1 MVSKAIFIVPFSA
14 VVLLGGCADQRISPN
29 GKTGWVTELYT
40 TEALKTNRPSCLANL
55 SDTDIVSGRYA
66 LVTTTRFRG
75 YRYVSVSVPDAIDV
89 QLDDKVEISSPS
101 CNGGVLPEVVQVL
114 DHSTRSHHD
123 R

>member
-1 MVSKAIFIVPFSA
+1 MISKKIFIVPFAA

-40 TEALKTNRPSCLANL
+40 TERLKMNRPSCLANL
-55 SDTDIVSGRYA
+55 SDLDIASGRYA

-75 YRYVSVSVPDAIDV
+75 YRYVSVLVPNSVDV

-101 CNGGVLPEVVQVL
+101 CDSGVLPEVVQVL
-114 DHSTRSHHD
+114 DHSARSHYD